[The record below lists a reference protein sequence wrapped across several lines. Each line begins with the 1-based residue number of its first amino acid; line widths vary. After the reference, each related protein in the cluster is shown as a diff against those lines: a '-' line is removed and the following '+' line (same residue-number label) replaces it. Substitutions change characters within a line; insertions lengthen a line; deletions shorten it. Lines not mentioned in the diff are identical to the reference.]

1 MYQPNLVLQISFLLA
16 LSGAILFAISAN
28 SQLTIGAATRK
39 FARAQA
45 FKIRDY
51 SEVAARL
58 KQLGKDQNYLDFRS
72 GQLLNAGTGFISGY
86 LITLLFSG
94 KTLIALMVGGILC
107 SSIFFLMDRSLSRD
121 LEKARVQLESEFP
134 AIVELMSLALSAGE
148 TPAQAMFRISERS
161 SGLLAKQFSQAV
173 EAIRLGTPFHIA
185 LDDMGRRINSIV
197 IRRFIDAM
205 VTAVVRGA
213 PLVDVLQRHALESR
227 QSHKNAVMAKAGK
240 AEISMMIP
248 IVFLILPISILF
260 ALWPSLS
267 TLNIFST

>member
-1 MYQPNLVLQISFLLA
+1 MNTQFLVMTLSVLMAVSGAAFFLLA
-16 LSGAILFAISAN
+16 ADSRGTFSG
-28 SQLTIGAATRK
+28 TVRK
-39 FARAQA
+39 FVRSQA
-45 FKIRDY
+45 FRIGDY
-51 SEVAARL
+51 SGIATRL
-58 KQLGKDQNYLDFRS
+58 KQLAKNQSYLDFRTD
-72 GQLLNAGTGFISGY
+72 QLLSSGSGFIVGFS
-86 LITLLFSG
+86 LILLVTGRIAVAF
-94 KTLIALMVGGILC
+94 LIGAIVA
-107 SSIFFLMDRSLSRD
+107 SSIFIYIDRSLSSE
-121 LEKARVQLESEFP
+121 LEKVRAQLELEFP
-134 AIVELMSLALSAGE
+134 AIIELMSLALSAGA

-161 SGLLAKQFSQAV
+161 SGHLATQFSLAV
-173 EAIRLGTPFHIA
+173 AAIRTGMPFHLA
-185 LDDMGRRINSIV
+185 LDEMGRRINSLV

-227 QSHKNAVMAKAGK
+227 QSHKNAIMAKAGK